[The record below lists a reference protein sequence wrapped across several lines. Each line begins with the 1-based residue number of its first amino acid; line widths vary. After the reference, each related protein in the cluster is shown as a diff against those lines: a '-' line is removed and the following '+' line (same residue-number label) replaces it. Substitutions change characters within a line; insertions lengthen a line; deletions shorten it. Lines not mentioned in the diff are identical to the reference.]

1 MSMTDNDGTQL
12 QGEQLSDGIVFEQTP
27 NWLKFACPKGK
38 AKERTLKLVDSEK
51 SLYEVPK
58 SDVFFYGKVKLAD
71 GSTVTLLR
79 YKAIPQNEREAFHSA
94 AVKAGLK
101 VKPLTAAPKNEKPAK
116 LTFASIQ

>member
-1 MSMTDNDGTQL
+1 MAMQDTDGTQI
-12 QGEQLSDGIVFEQTP
+12 QGEMLSDGIVYEQTP

-79 YKAIPQNEREAFHSA
+79 YKAIPQVEREAFHA
-94 AVKAGLK
+94 AAIKSGLK
-101 VKPLTAAPKNEKPAK
+101 VKPLTAPSKGNAPAK
-116 LTFASIQ
+116 ITFASLQ